1 MHLKYTA
8 SATWREGETRAAI
21 GWCSQWV
28 ECNQVTRGSDLRCY
42 WLMRAVGGVSSA
54 RLGSCDFPPVSP
66 IERVAGGELRTRWVM
81 MRRSDWFSA
90 APRHTDEGKRE
101 THHCTVRRDSHCG
114 ISASK
119 QNNCGSGR
127 ISWWV
132 HSAWCQHYY
141 NIAATDI
148 FWRGINALCSI
159 KMGFPAQD
167 WRIYVI
173 ITWGYRYQTTLISTA
188 E

>member
-8 SATWREGETRAAI
+8 SATWGEEERLVLLLADARSGWSVIRWRKGVTCAVT
-21 GWCSQWV
+21 GWCAQWAGFHQPVSEAVIFPQFHLLSASQ
-28 ECNQVTRGSDLRCY
+28 
-42 WLMRAVGGVSSA
+42 AVSSA
-54 RLGSCDFPPVSP
+54 P
-66 IERVAGGELRTRWVM
+66 GELWCGGATDSQQHRDTQ
-81 MRRSDWFSA
+81 MRGRE
-90 APRHTDEGKRE
+90 RHTTVPWEE
-101 THHCTVRRDSHCG
+101 TLTAVFLPRTEQLRFWTDFMV
-114 ISASK
+114 SAF
-119 QNNCGSGR
+119 
-127 ISWWV
+127 
-132 HSAWCQHYY
+132 AWCQHYY